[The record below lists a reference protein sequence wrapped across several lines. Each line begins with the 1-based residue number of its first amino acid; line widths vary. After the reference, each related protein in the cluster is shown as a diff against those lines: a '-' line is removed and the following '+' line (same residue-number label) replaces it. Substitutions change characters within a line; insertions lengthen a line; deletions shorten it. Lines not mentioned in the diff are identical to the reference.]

1 MATGHFELNN
11 GCVIKYELSYALNV
25 KDEISNIEIF
35 GTEGMIKWP
44 EGKMVLIKNNKRLNK
59 KIRFSRKK
67 ASQIQTDNFIKSLS
81 GKFQKSDLNE
91 INFTVS
97 LIEKLYK
104 STR

>member
-1 MATGHFELNN
+1 
-11 GCVIKYELSYALNV
+11 
-25 KDEISNIEIF
+25 
-35 GTEGMIKWP
+35 MIKWP